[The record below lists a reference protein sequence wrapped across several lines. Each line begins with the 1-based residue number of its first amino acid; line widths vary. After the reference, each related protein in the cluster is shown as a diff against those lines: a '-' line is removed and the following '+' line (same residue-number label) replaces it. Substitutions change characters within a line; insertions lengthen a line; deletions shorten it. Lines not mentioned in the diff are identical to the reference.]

1 MIIMSLSNIDATLT
15 KDDFKHVSYR
25 LLGVDVEQLEVTR
38 VFTSLESIQ
47 GAQTMMYITLIEVL
61 LISILFLIPL
71 SYLVYI

>member
-1 MIIMSLSNIDATLT
+1 MSLSNIDATLT

-25 LLGVDVEQLEVTR
+25 LLGLDVEQLEVTR

>member
-1 MIIMSLSNIDATLT
+1 MSLSNIDATLT

-25 LLGVDVEQLEVTR
+25 LLGLDVEQLEVTR
-38 VFTSLESIQ
+38 VFTSFESIQ